1 MPKDLGRHRW
11 SGRPD
16 DVEGNGMVGRL
27 RIFLYRDDAIVSQF
41 LEQLEGGLFDE
52 ENIRRQAANGGSVGG
67 GVTVGPVDVKGSRN
81 RSTGEETEFNLRQTG
96 PSRFSRFHELATASD
111 DVQPL
116 DAIDEAIWDQL
127 ETGEVI
133 DARVMID
140 IPDILKSLDF
150 ASRASE
156 LIPFFEAFGSMRGED
171 DKPLVDPEEMR
182 TVKRQLPVVE
192 QAAALAEDA
201 PLSLVASL
209 ASDPKFKFGV
219 RLKRDNIQVDSIQ
232 DLDGEAR
239 LVASIQSKVL
249 RGKPTQVGQL
259 LPNVPAQNRAQRR
272 RSGDG
277 GGSTTNITLRYPA
290 AVVAPIA
297 IFR

>member
-1 MPKDLGRHRW
+1 
-11 SGRPD
+11 
-16 DVEGNGMVGRL
+16 
-27 RIFLYRDDAIVSQF
+27 
-41 LEQLEGGLFDE
+41 
-52 ENIRRQAANGGSVGG
+52 
-67 GVTVGPVDVKGSRN
+67 
-81 RSTGEETEFNLRQTG
+81 
-96 PSRFSRFHELATASD
+96 
-111 DVQPL
+111 
-116 DAIDEAIWDQL
+116 
-127 ETGEVI
+127 
-133 DARVMID
+133 
-140 IPDILKSLDF
+140 
-150 ASRASE
+150 
-156 LIPFFEAFGSMRGED
+156 
-171 DKPLVDPEEMR
+171 MR